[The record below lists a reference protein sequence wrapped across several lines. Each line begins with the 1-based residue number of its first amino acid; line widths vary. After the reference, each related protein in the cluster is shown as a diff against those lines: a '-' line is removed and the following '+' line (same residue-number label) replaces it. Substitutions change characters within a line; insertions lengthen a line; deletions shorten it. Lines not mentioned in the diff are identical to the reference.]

1 MWESA
6 IKVVD
11 FKITGRDVFSF
22 FSQNRTWDTSAC
34 VRLLLSRGADPAAKA
49 RPLGGP
55 SRKLMTPARIA
66 ESRSGGGNRELA
78 RVLWEAEGG
87 KKFTEDDSDFLT
99 SRTSEASR
107 AEDKDET
114 SKSEAE
120 VATEVSSNAALNATG
135 GNRSEIEEEEE
146 EEEEDEDA
154 MIRRVAME
162 AIRAKMKEL
171 NWLED

>member
-1 MWESA
+1 M
-6 IKVVD
+6 
-11 FKITGRDVFSF
+11 F
-22 FSQNRTWDTSAC
+22 FYQNRTWDTSAC
-34 VRLLLSRGADPAAKA
+34 VRLLLSRGADPGAKA

-78 RVLWEAEGG
+78 RVLREAEGG
-87 KKFTEDDSDFLT
+87 KKFTEDDSDSLQKT
-99 SRTSEASR
+99 SR
-107 AEDKDET
+107 AEDKVGT

-135 GNRSEIEEEEE
+135 VNGSEIEEEEE